1 MLVDSG
7 GKVSILK
14 KDVFDDIP
22 PSCKPLIKPV
32 KMNLLTVNGGA
43 T

>member
-7 GKVSILK
+7 AKVSILK

-22 PSCKPLIKPV
+22 PSCKP
-32 KMNLLTVNGGA
+32 
-43 T
+43 